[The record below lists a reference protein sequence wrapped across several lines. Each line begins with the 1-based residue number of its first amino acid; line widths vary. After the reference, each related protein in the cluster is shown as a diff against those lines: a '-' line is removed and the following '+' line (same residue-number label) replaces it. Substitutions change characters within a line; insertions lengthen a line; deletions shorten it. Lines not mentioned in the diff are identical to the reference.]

1 MLGRISLLVF
11 WLVMLALSLVA
22 VGRWRT
28 GSVPDFRGQIPE
40 DIPRWGYVIIPFAL
54 LGFVYLFILTL
65 LYIWDP
71 GVASGFLWF
80 SIPLDDVVMELLVF
94 IGSLLTLVGT
104 MVFLTAFFHLGSS
117 VRLLIPDEEE
127 RTELMTDGWY
137 AYSRNPLYLGLHISM
152 VGWVL
157 IMPDALTI
165 LALVVFLLNQHFRI
179 LSEERFLEA
188 RFGEEYYEYKKR
200 VRRYL

>member
-1 MLGRISLLVF
+1 MLGRISLLIF
-11 WLVMLALSLVA
+11 WLVILALSLVA

-40 DIPRWGYVIIPFAL
+40 DVPRWGYVIIPFAL

-65 LYIWDP
+65 LYIWNP
-71 GVASGFLWF
+71 AIVLGLLWF
-80 SIPLDDVVMELLVF
+80 NIPMDGIVIGILVL

-104 MVFLTAFFHLGSS
+104 VIFLTAFFHLGSS

-152 VGWVL
+152 VGWVF
-157 IMPDALTI
+157 IMPDVLTV

-179 LSEERFLEA
+179 ISEEKFLEE
-188 RFGEEYYEYKKR
+188 RFGEEYHEYKKR